1 MSRLFVGTQELQFFT
16 SITKELMQRVV
27 AQKIIY
33 YAVSEKY
40 TKSHQLY
47 DEAIKKT
54 VYNPVEVNAL
64 VLYKNPE
71 QTNTQFS
78 IDTVYQ
84 TEIYFYIN
92 ELKERNLIP
101 REGDYLKFGNIIY
114 EIEKLTRP
122 QITFGQIENEVMVKA
137 ECRVS
142 RRGNFDI
149 DDNLVG
155 V

>member
-1 MSRLFVGTQELQFFT
+1 MSRLFIGNKELEFFT
-16 SITKELMQRVV
+16 SITKELMQKIV

-33 YAVSEKY
+33 YAVSERY
-40 TKSHQLY
+40 TKSHSLY

-54 VYNPVEVNAL
+54 VYNPIEVNAL

-71 QTNTQFS
+71 QTNNQFS

-84 TEIYFYIN
+84 TEVYFYVK
-92 ELKERNLIP
+92 ELQERNLIP
-101 REGDYLKFGNIIY
+101 REGDFLKFGNIIY
-114 EIEKLTRP
+114 EIQKLTRP

-137 ECRVS
+137 ECGIS
-142 RRGNFDI
+142 RRSNFDI
-149 DDNLVG
+149 DDGLVG

>member
-1 MSRLFVGTQELQFFT
+1 MSRLFIGAKELQFFT

-33 YAVSEKY
+33 YAVSERY
-40 TKSHQLY
+40 TKSHSLY
-47 DEAIKKT
+47 EEAIKKT

-71 QTNTQFS
+71 QSNTQFS
-78 IDTVYQ
+78 IDTIYQ
-84 TEIYFYIN
+84 TEVYFYVH
-92 ELKERNLIP
+92 ELQERNLIP
-101 REGDYLKFGNIIY
+101 HEGDFLKFGSITY

-122 QITFGQIENEVMVKA
+122 QITFGQIENEVMVMA

-142 RRGNFDI
+142 RRSNFDI
-149 DDNLVG
+149 DDGLAAL
-155 V
+155 